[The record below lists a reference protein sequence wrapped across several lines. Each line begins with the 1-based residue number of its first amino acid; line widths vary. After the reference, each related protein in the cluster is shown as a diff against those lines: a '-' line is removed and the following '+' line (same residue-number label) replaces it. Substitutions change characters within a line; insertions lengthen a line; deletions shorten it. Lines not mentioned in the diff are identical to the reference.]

1 MVDRYEPRVCGSAGV
16 FVFAIAIATC
26 YFAKSITFL
35 VVACGVVAGRSY
47 STINESDHC
56 YSKYTST

>member
-35 VVACGVVAGRSY
+35 VATCGVVAGRSY
-47 STINESDHC
+47 STINESDNC
-56 YSKYTST
+56 YS

>member
-35 VVACGVVAGRSY
+35 VVTCGVVAGRSY
-47 STINESDHC
+47 STINESDNC
-56 YSKYTST
+56 YS